1 MIVIVVIIVI
11 ICVLLCDCYWNYDCW
26 RVVVVTFVVF
36 LLLDVILFSMLVADM
51 VFKDE

>member
-1 MIVIVVIIVI
+1 M
-11 ICVLLCDCYWNYDCW
+11 
-26 RVVVVTFVVF
+26 VVVVTFVVF